1 VHVISANA
9 GLFRNPADIAEEDE
23 RPQQETRERPTR
35 PVFVTFGKKN
45 KVDIPGIYL
54 PVRSVQPAIYP
65 TIGVLSTFSFGDHRV
80 VCQAERHANRLLLAT
95 AERSSS
101 RPFISDVCPSH
112 WRQRIMIIRLHFSRM
127 P

>member
-1 VHVISANA
+1 LFGARDLDAA

-23 RPQQETRERPTR
+23 RAETRERPTR
-35 PVFVTFGKKN
+35 PVFVTFGN

-65 TIGVLSTFSFGDHRV
+65 TFGVLSTSGDHRV
-80 VCQAERHANRLLLAT
+80 VCQAERHANRLLLTT

-101 RPFISDVCPSH
+101 RPFI
-112 WRQRIMIIRLHFSRM
+112 F
-127 P
+127 